1 MESGALEA
9 DNTAAPGEASV
20 CQVEYLPNQIDD
32 FIAVLLTD
40 LHNRSSG
47 PRGPAECN
55 IACMKRLAWAK
66 SRDSLWQ
73 ESGQE
78 HSAPQRG
85 QQSQGNEDAQKPSE
99 PGQVPNKITSWL
111 IECRTPLGAS
121 LDDQSA
127 SPSRG
132 VLKNGCSFEDDLSL
146 GAEANYLQSTSS
158 KTESCFSLVAE
169 EKRSQ
174 FKERGRSMNST
185 GSGKSSTVSSVS
197 EVLEQSKEHP
207 EEILLTLRVSE
218 LLDLY
223 EEDPEEILLNL
234 GFGQEEPDLASKVPN
249 RFFNSS
255 SSARGIDIKV
265 YLAAQMQRME
275 LENPNYALTSRFRQI
290 EVLTTV
296 ANEFFQL
303 YSQVSGQ
310 PVQRISTREQGGE
323 EGEEGADSSPPP
335 LKRTSSARNVAKLLK
350 KTLTKHNLLAASSES
365 PDTHTPNQHTQ
376 LNGHSPLDHT
386 HGNGNTGPE
395 QNSCS
400 SDPDHQGDIVSPK
413 HSRKKDNC
421 PLATVTE
428 ETNGDGETDRLTNES
443 PEKSSTGPAAKREQ
457 QTISADL
464 QLTNEGTV
472 ERTQVVKEEEEKNLP
487 SNPEKPPCSL
497 APPQLAQLLIENTG
511 SFDMEEIQ
519 SNEDEMLPVRSSRAN
534 DLSRTVSQQSDSSG
548 FAEEPSADA
557 NSSLK
562 VQESSDSC
570 DSETT
575 VTSHPSQDLATPVAT
590 DQLVFELPDCRE
602 VEVSHGGAAEAE
614 WKNSSRV
621 ENEHDGN
628 LEQVPQ
634 YTSHQLPRNSP
645 VGPQQQDTAAKK
657 RVESE
662 DRTNSE
668 LESEME
674 SSTPS
679 MSAKNQEAQHTQ
691 IQTEI
696 APSTEP
702 PTERVGVMDKA
713 QEGQAVLKDSG
724 LVCPPAPSS
733 PVLSALQ
740 RAKQVQMSWTGQG
753 RDQQLGE
760 VSKTLGRGRG
770 RRGIPMQRSSSLP
783 TSLLSPSRVVSS
795 VRIQFGRGQASCTQP
810 RYSFKYTPESGVD
823 NEEKGEEDGEEEV
836 DGQEQQEET
845 QTSCLST
852 VIINPAS
859 SSGSNSKPA
868 RLSTQPPIPPK
879 PIPRHL
885 MQSTCSLE
893 SSSPPPDWSIGGRS
907 HSWSTQSV
915 PDLTYNRQ
923 LPGHLEQNMRGKQN
937 QQSWNPGQVIF
948 PYPSPNPAAQY
959 VNLSPSA
966 SPSLNPNPYTYTVNT
981 PPQYPSPLQPYA
993 SLPNLHD
1000 HYSPSHHSSLTSLHH
1015 PATPTISQHGSLTNL
1030 LQPSTSTT
1038 PHHVGVGNPH
1048 PGSPMMHYH
1057 GYSYPQSHHSP
1068 YYAAPHVS
1076 PFASPYL
1083 GYHGYTM
1090 SPHPAFPHPI
1100 SQCPP
1105 LAPEHSLV
1113 QGLTPPAPGFF
1124 PGMGTA
1130 FGPGHNLH
1138 PGLTPPAAPVP
1149 ISNQGPSSTE
1159 MQLRRVLHDI
1169 RGTVQ
1174 SLNQNRSDTPDTL
1187 SEHRATFPSHQSLA
1201 EFQQKRRSL
1210 NVFRSQMMDLEM
1222 SIIRQQA
1229 MVYKHLSPG
1238 DRLEMEQLQSLRSAV
1253 REELQELEQQ
1263 LEDRLL
1269 ELTHHT
1275 QHRSLHR
1282 DSSLDSLSTASALR
1296 AMEPVSD
1303 LLREQLFLQSELS
1316 YDGNTPSTNL
1326 SSRSSSPGRGER
1338 GDSEQRQGTYRAS
1351 INITPTLPRRPNTQT
1366 EEGKEEEAERDG
1378 EGGRVDTEVSEETGA
1393 AGGGLRV
1400 GNLQHLLR
1408 EIRESVAQ
1416 EVRQEIYSELLAAVS
1431 PRRSPLP
1438 TRQQP
1443 L

>member
-1 MESGALEA
+1 MRLLSKRQ
-9 DNTAAPGEASV
+9 T
-20 CQVEYLPNQIDD
+20 QFDD
-32 FIAVLLTD
+32 LDT
-40 LHNRSSG
+40 RG

-197 EVLEQSKEHP
+197 E
-207 EEILLTLRVSE
+207 

-323 EGEEGADSSPPP
+323 EGEEGADSTPPP

-602 VEVSHGGAAEAE
+602 VE
-614 WKNSSRV
+614 
-621 ENEHDGN
+621 
-628 LEQVPQ
+628 EQPC
-634 YTSHQLPRNSP
+634 
-645 VGPQQQDTAAKK
+645 GTAAAGH
-657 RVESE
+657 RS
-662 DRTNSE
+662 
-668 LESEME
+668 
-674 SSTPS
+674 
-679 MSAKNQEAQHTQ
+679 QETTQHTQ

-740 RAKQVQMSWTGQG
+740 RAKQVKMSWTGQG

-823 NEEKGEEDGEEEV
+823 NEEKGEEDGEEE
-836 DGQEQQEET
+836 
-845 QTSCLST
+845 QTSKAFHTTS
-852 VIINPAS
+852 NPTEA
-859 SSGSNSKPA
+859 NP
-868 RLSTQPPIPPK
+868 T
-879 PIPRHL
+879 
-885 MQSTCSLE
+885 T
-893 SSSPPPDWSIGGRS
+893 PD
-907 HSWSTQSV
+907 
-915 PDLTYNRQ
+915 
-923 LPGHLEQNMRGKQN
+923 
-937 QQSWNPGQVIF
+937 
-948 PYPSPNPAAQY
+948 A
-959 VNLSPSA
+959 VNLFPGELH
-966 SPSLNPNPYTYTVNT
+966 LNPNPYTYTVNT

-1275 QHRSLHR
+1275 QHR
-1282 DSSLDSLSTASALR
+1282 
-1296 AMEPVSD
+1296 VSD

-1416 EVRQEIYSELLAAVS
+1416 EVRQEIYSPSEDESS
-1431 PRRSPLP
+1431 PVAERPHQAGSGKRSPKEKTSPQTSPVGRSPASSGSDSSSSSDDEDEHNGVL
-1438 TRQQP
+1438 RKIRSSVAQIKVRKK
-1443 L
+1443 